1 MMAKLTKVTRH
12 GQITLPS
19 DIRKELHIVE
29 GDLIEVSLVDQHVVL
44 VPKKLIDANQA
55 WFWTE
60 AWQEGEREAEED
72 LRAGRTKR
80 FDSMESLIADMDA
93 GLED

>member
-1 MMAKLTKVTRH
+1 MARVMKVARH